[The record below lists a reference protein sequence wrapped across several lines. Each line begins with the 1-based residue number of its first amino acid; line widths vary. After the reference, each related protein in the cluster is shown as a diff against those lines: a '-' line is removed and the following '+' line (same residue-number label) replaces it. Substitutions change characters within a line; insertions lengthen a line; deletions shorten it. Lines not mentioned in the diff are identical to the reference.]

1 MTYRHKLSRRLAML
15 RNSVLVALTLS
26 AAGCRDNGPL
36 GSTLDP
42 LDSHSD
48 IIALLASS
56 DNPTVAP
63 KQPTPMRAVALTK
76 GGNHQSIEA
85 DWMALDGGLLRDSLV
100 GKELVTFFSA
110 DEPGEYRLVS
120 FDRGKR
126 FRDTTRVTIPMQNV
140 TITTMHVTPAVAALI
155 AGASQQFY
163 VFGTTGTGD
172 SVPIAAMLQSAPGGT
187 PSGLVYTAGDTAGEY
202 TLVFKRQGGPETVE
216 ANVAVTVPKAG
227 SSPPES
233 DPVQDP
239 APEPSPEP
247 TPTPA
252 PQPTPVPAPEPVPT
266 PAPLPGVGQSPAEM
280 PRVYLDTRY
289 QAPGGRTIVV
299 PNGGDL
305 QGALNA
311 AVRGDVIELAA
322 GAVFTGNFV
331 LPAKSGS
338 GIIVL
343 RTATSLPSEGVR
355 VTPSQAAGFAKL
367 VTANSMPALRTA
379 AGGTS
384 GGYRIMGVEITSSA
398 SMSYSIVHIGDYDNT
413 ATSVDMLPGNV
424 VFDRVY
430 VHGSTTG
437 GIQRCIVLNAR
448 ASAVVD
454 SWISECHIKGFDSQ
468 AIVAWLSPGPLKFVN
483 NHLAG
488 AGENLMI
495 GGADP
500 RISGLVGSDIEIR
513 RNHFFKPLSWKS
525 SGAWTVKNSFELKNS
540 RRVLVEGN
548 LFENNWSDGQ
558 TGFAIVLKSIN
569 DGGRC
574 TWCVTED
581 VTFRY
586 NKIVNSPGG
595 INIVAVQAYN
605 GGGALPANSML
616 IAHNVFE
623 DVGLNTATGD
633 RRIFQMLGQLANIV
647 VEHNTAF
654 GQNAAVMFD
663 GAPASGLVF
672 RNNLLLRGDY
682 GVFGSGRGEGKP
694 ALDYFAPG
702 AVFAGNVLIGANPT
716 IYPTGNSF
724 PQSVLTVG
732 MVDYAGGNYSLTSGS
747 AYATSGVGG
756 LTPGA
761 NVGKLSEL
769 LAGIE

>member
-1 MTYRHKLSRRLAML
+1 MTYRHKLSRRLALL
-15 RNSVLVALTLS
+15 RSSVVVGLTLT

-42 LDSHSD
+42 LDSHSE

-63 KQPTPMRAVALTK
+63 AQPTPMRAVALTK
-76 GGNHQSIEA
+76 AGGQRPIEA

-100 GKELVTFFSA
+100 GKNVVTFFSA

-126 FRDTTRVTIPMQNV
+126 FRDTTRVTVPHQGV
-140 TITTMHVTPAVAALI
+140 TLTHMFVTPAVAALV
-155 AGASQQFY
+155 AGGSQQFAIY
-163 VFGTTGTGD
+163 GTDGSGD
-172 SVPIAAMLQSAPGGT
+172 SVPVAAVLQSAPGGT
-187 PSGLVYTAGDTAGEY
+187 ASGLLYTAGDTAGEY
-202 TLVFKRQGGPETVE
+202 LLVFKRQGGPETVE
-216 ANVAVTVPKAG
+216 ASVSVTVPKSATPV
-227 SSPPES
+227 PPVDDS
-233 DPVQDP
+233 Q
-239 APEPSPEP
+239 PEPTPLPEPEPLPEP
-247 TPTPA
+247 TPTPT
-252 PQPTPVPAPEPVPT
+252 PTPE
-266 PAPLPGVGQSPAEM
+266 PLPGVGESPAEM

-311 AVRGDVIELAA
+311 AVRGDVIELAS
-322 GAVFTGNFV
+322 GAVYTGNFV

-338 GIIVL
+338 GTIVL
-343 RTATSLPSEGVR
+343 RTATTLPAEGVR
-355 VTPSQAAGFAKL
+355 VTPAQASSYAKI
-367 VTANSMPALRTA
+367 VTSNSMPALRTA
-379 AGGTS
+379 AGGTA

-413 ATSVDMLPGNV
+413 ATSVDMLPSEV

-430 VHGSTTG
+430 VHGG
-437 GIQRCIVLNAR
+437 AANGIQRCIVLNAR

-454 SWISECHIKGFDSQ
+454 SWVSECHIKGFDSQ

-500 RISGLVGSDIEIR
+500 RIQGLVGSDIEIR
-513 RNHFFKPLSWKS
+513 RNHFFKPLTWKT
-525 SGAWTVKNSFELKNS
+525 SGAWTVKNSFELKNA

-595 INIVAVQAYN
+595 VNLVAVQAYN
-605 GGGALPANSML
+605 GGGAIPANSML

-623 DVGLNTATGD
+623 DVGLSSATGD
-633 RRIFQMLGQLANIV
+633 RRIFQLLGQLSSILI
-647 VEHNTAF
+647 EHNTAF
-654 GQNAAVMFD
+654 GENAAVMFD
-663 GAPASGLVF
+663 GAPASGLVM
-672 RNNLLLRGDY
+672 RNNLLLRGMY
-682 GVFGSGRGEGKP
+682 GVFGSGKGEGKP

-702 AVFAGNVLIGANPT
+702 AVFAGNVLIGANPA
-716 IYPTGNSF
+716 IYPAGNSF

-732 MVDYAGGNYSLTSGS
+732 LADYAGGNYTLTSTS
-747 AYATSGVGG
+747 AYYTSGVGG

-761 NVGKLSEL
+761 NVAKLTEPP
-769 LAGIE
+769 AGFDTMTRS

>member
-15 RNSVLVALTLS
+15 RNSVLAGLTLT

-42 LDSHSD
+42 LDSPSE

-63 KQPTPMRAVALTK
+63 KQPTPMRVVALTK
-76 GGNHQSIEA
+76 AGHHQSVEA

-126 FRDTTRVTIPMQNV
+126 FRDTTRVTVPNQGV
-140 TITTMHVTPAVAALI
+140 TITTMIVTPAVAALV
-155 AGASQQFY
+155 AGGSQQFF
-163 VFGTTGTGD
+163 VHGTTETGD
-172 SVPIAAMLQSAPGGT
+172 SVPVAAMLQEAPGGVA
-187 PSGLVYTAGDTAGEY
+187 SGLLYTAGDTAGDY
-202 TLVFKRQGGPETVE
+202 TLTFKRQGGPESVQ
-216 ANVAVTVPKAG
+216 AVVAITVPKAG
-227 SSPPES
+227 TPL
-233 DPVQDP
+233 P
-239 APEPSPEP
+239 APEDTQPEP
-247 TPTPA
+247 TPEPIPA
-252 PQPTPVPAPEPVPT
+252 PQEPVPTEPVPT
-266 PAPLPGVGQSPAEM
+266 PLPLPGVGESPAEM

-331 LPAKSGS
+331 LPAKSGA
-338 GIIVL
+338 GTIVL
-343 RTATSLPSEGVR
+343 RTATSLPAEGVR
-355 VTPSQAAGFAKL
+355 VTPSQAASYAKI

-379 AGGTS
+379 AGGTA
-384 GGYRIMGVEITSSA
+384 GGYRIMGVELTSSA
-398 SMSYSIVHIGDYDNT
+398 TMSYSIIHIGDYDNT
-413 ATSVDMLPGNV
+413 ATSVDMLPANV
-424 VFDRVY
+424 IFDRVY
-430 VHGSTTG
+430 VHGSTTN

-468 AIVAWLSPGPLKFVN
+468 AIVAWQSPGPLKFVN

-500 RISGLVGSDIEIR
+500 RIAGLVGSDIEIR
-513 RNHFFKPLSWKS
+513 RNHFYKPLTWKS

-595 INIVAVQAYN
+595 MNIVAVQAYN
-605 GGGALPANSML
+605 GGGAIPANSML
-616 IAHNVFE
+616 IANNVFE
-623 DVGLNTATGD
+623 DVGDAAAVGD
-633 RRIFQMLGQLANIV
+633 RRIFQLLGQLGSIV
-647 VEHNTAF
+647 IEHNTAF
-654 GQNAAVMFD
+654 GENATVMFD
-663 GAPASGLVF
+663 GAPMSGLVI
-672 RNNLLLRGDY
+672 RNNLLTRGAY
-682 GVFGSGRGEGKP
+682 GVFGSGKGEGTP
-694 ALDYFAPG
+694 ALNYFAPG
-702 AVFAGNVLIGANPT
+702 AVFAGNVLIGANPA
-716 IYPTGNSF
+716 IYPSGNYF

-732 MVDYAGGNYSLTSGS
+732 MTDYAGGNYTLTSGS
-747 AYATSGVGG
+747 TYATSGVGG

-761 NVGKLSEL
+761 DVTRLSEL
-769 LAGIE
+769 LAGIR